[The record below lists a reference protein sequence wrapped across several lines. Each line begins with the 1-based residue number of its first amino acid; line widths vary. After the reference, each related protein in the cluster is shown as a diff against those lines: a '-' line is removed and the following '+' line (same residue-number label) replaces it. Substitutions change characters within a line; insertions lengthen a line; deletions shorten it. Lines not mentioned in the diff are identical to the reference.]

1 MTLQARNRK
10 WQSELL
16 AGVDDIERQVEL
28 GSLKKN
34 WMVTK
39 QDPDGFMLIETGER
53 IVPGF
58 ELMEGSLVCVYVSID
73 MDTGRLGFPVSTSVP
88 ERLDLAQETMAE
100 RGFWFKEAARTGWFG
115 SQRTAAFVRLPK
127 DATSEVSEGDEESR
141 TSGGA

>member
-1 MTLQARNRK
+1 
-10 WQSELL
+10 
-16 AGVDDIERQVEL
+16 
-28 GSLKKN
+28 
-34 WMVTK
+34 MVTK
-39 QDPDGFMLIETGER
+39 QDPDGLLLIETGQR

-73 MDTGRLGFPVSTSVP
+73 MDTGRLGFPVSTSIP

-141 TSGGA
+141 TSGGV